1 MVLKTQKSSHSQIDM
16 NPKLYKAAA
25 KGDTEPFKEIAKD
38 ELGGI
43 VTDDTNNTVLHVNI
57 MASPPTL
64 QIEEGEI
71 SGISTKFVEQ
81 ILDLC
86 PSLLF
91 QANAKVILQ
100 FILRPKRGML
110 LLWNF

>member
-1 MVLKTQKSSHSQIDM
+1 MD
-16 NPKLYKAAA
+16 PKLFQAAA
-25 KGDTEPFKEIAKD
+25 KGDIEPFKEIAKD
-38 ELGGI
+38 EHGSI

-91 QANAKVILQ
+91 QANANGDSPLHLAAKKGHAAVVEFLIAFAKKQ
-100 FILRPKRGML
+100 PI
-110 LLWNF
+110 